1 MTSDK
6 QVKASHRNVP
16 GSDAFRA
23 FIASGW
29 ASRSTEP
36 VPRVAVAD
44 HAADRR
50 AAVSQR
56 FPGERLVIPAGGLK
70 VRSND
75 TDFTFRAHT
84 AFAYLTGLGA
94 DSEPDSV
101 LVLDPK
107 PDGGHEAVVFFRP
120 LASRDSEEFFA
131 DARFGEFWVG
141 PRPTIQDI
149 ESRLGVS
156 ARHIDSFADALAK
169 DAGAIQLR
177 VVRAADEQVARRVDQ
192 ARGGTATSE
201 GATSGATAEPNEAD
215 EELAR
220 FLSGMRIVKDGWEIG
235 EMRRAIAA
243 THQGFDAIIAGLPE
257 AVRKGRG
264 ERWVEGLF
272 GLHARHEG
280 NGLGYESICASGDH
294 ANTIHWTK
302 NTGQVREGDL
312 ILVDA
317 GVELDSL
324 YTADITRTL
333 PVSGRFSAVQRKIYE
348 AVLEAQEAGMAAVKP
363 GNRFSDIHAAANRV
377 IARKLHEWGLLPDG
391 VTLEQTLDPENGGL
405 HRRWMVHG
413 TSHHLGLD
421 VHDCQMLLRKDYMD
435 GELRPGMILTV
446 EPGLY
451 FKADDLVAP
460 EEFRGI
466 GVRIED
472 NVLVTEDGHEN
483 LSAAMP
489 RTADDVEAWIA
500 AVQSGAGA

>member
-1 MTSDK
+1 MTDDEP
-6 QVKASHRNVP
+6 VKASHRSTP
-16 GSDAFRA
+16 TSDAFRA

-29 ASRSTEP
+29 ASRSAAP
-36 VPRVAVAD
+36 VPRAEVAECTARRRVALS
-44 HAADRR
+44 R
-50 AAVSQR
+50 R

-75 TDFTFRAHT
+75 TDFPFRSHT

-101 LVLDPK
+101 LVMNPN
-107 PDGGHEAVVFFRP
+107 PEGHEAILFFRP
-120 LASRDSEEFFA
+120 LAGRDSEEFFA

-141 PRPTIQDI
+141 PRPTVQDV
-149 ESRLGVS
+149 ESHLGIG
-156 ARHIDSFADALAK
+156 ARHIDSLSDVLAK
-169 DAGAIQLR
+169 DAGEVRVR
-177 VVRAADEQVARRVDQ
+177 VVRAADDRLARLVDETRAQ
-192 ARGGTATSE
+192 TGTAAPETQQHE
-201 GATSGATAEPNEAD
+201 TD

-220 FLSGMRIVKDGWEIG
+220 FLSGMRIVKDEWEVG

-243 THQGFDAIIAGLPE
+243 THRGFEAIIAGLPE

-272 GLHARHEG
+272 GLYARHEG
-280 NGLGYESICASGDH
+280 NGVGYESICASGDH

-302 NTGQVREGDL
+302 NTGPVREGDL

-317 GVELDSL
+317 GVEVDSL

-333 PVSGRFSAVQRKIYE
+333 PVTGRFTAVQRRIYE
-348 AVLEAQEAGMAAVKP
+348 AVLEAQEAGLAAVKP
-363 GNRFSDIHAAANRV
+363 GNKFSDIHAAADRV
-377 IARKLHEWGLLPDG
+377 IAQRLLDWGLLPDG
-391 VTLEQTLDPENGGL
+391 VTLEQTLDREHGGW

-413 TSHHLGLD
+413 TSHHLGMD
-421 VHDCQMLLRKDYMD
+421 VHDCQMLLRQDYMD
-435 GELRPGMILTV
+435 GELKPGMVLTV

-472 NVLVTEDGHEN
+472 DVLVTEDGHEN

-489 RTADDVEAWIA
+489 RTVDDVEAWIDQ
-500 AVQSGAGA
+500 VRSGAGA

>member
-6 QVKASHRNVP
+6 QVKASHRNTP

-36 VPRVAVAD
+36 VPRAEVAD
-44 HAADRR
+44 HAARRR
-50 AAVSQR
+50 AAVSER

-75 TDFTFRAHT
+75 TDYTFRAHT

-107 PDGGHEAVVFFRP
+107 PEGGGHEAILFFRP
-120 LASRDSEEFFA
+120 LAARDTEEFFA

-149 ESRLGVS
+149 ESRLGVG
-156 ARHIDSFADALAK
+156 ARHIDSLPDTLAK
-169 DAGAIQLR
+169 DAGAVQIR
-177 VVRAADEQVARRVDQ
+177 VVRAADDQVARRVDEVR
-192 ARGGTATSE
+192 AEAATS
-201 GATSGATAEPNEAD
+201 ASGPTEAD

-220 FLSGMRIVKDGWEIG
+220 FLSGMRICKDEWEIG

-243 THQGFDAIIAGLPE
+243 THQGFESIIVGLPE

-272 GLHARHEG
+272 GLYARHEG
-280 NGLGYESICASGDH
+280 NGVGYESICASGDH

-312 ILVDA
+312 MLIDA

-333 PVSGRFSAVQRKIYE
+333 PVNGRFTEVQRKIYE

-363 GNRFSDIHAAANRV
+363 GNKFSDIHAAANRV

-391 VTLEQTLDPENGGL
+391 VTLEQTLDPENGGW

-413 TSHHLGLD
+413 TSHHLGMD

-435 GELRPGMILTV
+435 GELKPGMILTV

-472 NVLVTEDGHEN
+472 NVLVTQDGHEN
-483 LSAAMP
+483 LSSAMP

-500 AVQSGAGA
+500 RVQSGADE